1 MNKNGARRRRGEVEE
16 KVENA
21 PKSRNR
27 EVIESEM
34 RNLSKGSDASPAKS
48 RQPAPSHPKSNMSA
62 NTSSSSSSKSK
73 PEDFRYSAGDISTM
87 SDDAFMDMLESADQE
102 TLKAHELMNPAI
114 QQRLEKMLSRE
125 QEAIKEALKSQG
137 KSMADLELD
146 DSDAESGLSGIE
158 EGDEEESPAGRKQV
172 EAKIYEV
179 DDAGKAVD
187 THDKDNEGDA
197 EDDSSDSD

>member
-1 MNKNGARRRRGEVEE
+1 
-16 KVENA
+16 
-21 PKSRNR
+21 
-27 EVIESEM
+27 M
-34 RNLSKGSDASPAKS
+34 RNLSKGNESSPAKS
-48 RQPAPSHPKSNMSA
+48 RQPAPPQPKSNMSS
-62 NTSSSSSSKSK
+62 NTGSSSSSKSK
-73 PEDFRYSAGDISTM
+73 PEDFRYSAGDISKM

-137 KSMADLELD
+137 KSMADLD

-158 EGDEEESPAGRKQV
+158 EGDEDESPAGRKV
-172 EAKIYEV
+172 EPKIYEV

-187 THDKDNEGDA
+187 TQDKDNEGDA